1 MIWIEKERRR
11 DGTKKK
17 GDSSKSGEEQG
28 EKSEQRGCDGWLR
41 LDRIDEAG
49 EHTTLAVVV
58 ANKFTAFD
66 PSVAKTSPPS
76 TVRSPVVFCAPVMVT
91 LAVSVSIC
99 ISTFPATSL
108 ISSAA
113 LCEFYH
119 EEVSKYN
126 TRATQMCG
134 SVRIIS
140 LLRLEGWRLLLCAH
154 KVLAVHVL

>member
-1 MIWIEKERRR
+1 MR
-11 DGTKKK
+11 
-17 GDSSKSGEEQG
+17 
-28 EKSEQRGCDGWLR
+28 
-41 LDRIDEAG
+41 AG

-140 LLRLEGWRLLLCAH
+140 LRVRLKGWRLLLCAH